1 MAGLTNI
8 NTFGFT
14 TLLFKK
20 RSLSAHKVSMVALC
34 FKVSMVG
41 SKGRFF
47 SSAGENRRQPD

>member
-47 SSAGENRRQPD
+47 SFAGENRRQPD